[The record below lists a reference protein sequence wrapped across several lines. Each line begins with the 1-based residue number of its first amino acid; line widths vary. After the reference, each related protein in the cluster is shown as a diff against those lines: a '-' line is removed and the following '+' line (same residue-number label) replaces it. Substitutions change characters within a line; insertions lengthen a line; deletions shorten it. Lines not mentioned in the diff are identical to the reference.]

1 MAGSQGRKFKVALR
15 LAARELRHGWKHFFV
30 FVACLTLGVAIMG
43 SVKSFGNMVEEAL
56 EGEAKSLLG
65 GDIEARLSG
74 LEATPE
80 QRAFLEE
87 YGEVSYVTTLRSML
101 NSGDDTTLVEIK
113 AIDDVYPLAG
123 ELLFNEAITR
133 ETALMDNGVIV
144 DTILLSQLGL
154 KIGDKVRLG
163 EASYAIRATLK
174 KEPDR
179 VVQIFNFGPRVMLSH
194 EALRQSGLIKTFSLI
209 EHRYRILTP
218 SGVLVDEAF
227 EKRME
232 DQLKQRFPNMSWRVR
247 TGTDGNRTVERFTE
261 QLISFLTL
269 SALATFL
276 IAGIGIGSSARAYLE
291 KKLQT
296 IAVFKVL
303 GASRRTV
310 LHTYLIVLGTLALVG
325 GLAGIA
331 ISLAILYAVL
341 PLVAPLLPALDPQA
355 GVSPLPFLLASWYG
369 FLIAYLFSMP
379 ALLNALDVRPSLLFR
394 SKTGILNFR
403 MSGTIRV
410 VTCALVTLLL
420 VTLILTAQ
428 DVTFLLGAI
437 GVMSLAFVLFGLCAI
452 VVRRIARGITVRRP
466 WLKLALGNLHRP
478 GSTTGTVIFAIGIS
492 LTVLIA
498 LTLTEAN
505 FQARIERLAKEDA
518 PSLFMMDIQP
528 HHKDALHTL
537 LHEYAPA
544 ENVMLYPMV
553 RGRISEIN
561 GAPVKESDVDADI
574 RWAIRGDRGISAS
587 TTIPENAKLIGGQWW
602 PEDYSGPPL
611 LSVDKRFIDGMDL
624 DIGSTL
630 MLNILGEDIIAEVA
644 SARDIDYTTF
654 QINFALMLS
663 PGVVDT
669 FPRTYL
675 ATIHLDGPLEE
686 EAELVRKIANNLP
699 GITII
704 RTTEVVEIV
713 RDIIRHIAT
722 ALHIAVSVS
731 LFAGLLVL
739 TSALTA
745 TIEQRLYDTAVL
757 KVLGARQRDILK
769 SCTAEWML
777 LALITSVIAA
787 GIGTFGSWLVNNR
800 FRNEDF
806 AVMPEVTLATI
817 AACIIVIWTTG
828 YIGNRRLFRLRPAGL
843 LRNE

>member
-1 MAGSQGRKFKVALR
+1 MAGSRGHSSKVALL
-15 LAARELRHGWKHFFV
+15 LATRELRHGWKHFFV

-43 SVKSFGNMVEEAL
+43 SVRSFGSMVEEAL

-65 GDIEARLSG
+65 GDIEARLRG
-74 LEATPE
+74 VEATPE

-87 YGEVSYVTTLRSML
+87 YGDVSYVTTLRSML
-101 NSGDDTTLVEIK
+101 HSEADTTLVEIK
-113 AIDDVYPLAG
+113 AIDDAYPLAG
-123 ELLFNEAITR
+123 ELLLNEAITR
-133 ETALMDNGVIV
+133 EQALMDHGVIV
-144 DTILLSQLGL
+144 DAILLSLLGL
-154 KIGDKVRLG
+154 KIGDKIRLG
-163 EASYAIRATLK
+163 EATYTIRATLK

-179 VVQIFNFGPRVMLSH
+179 VVQIFSFGPRVMLSQ
-194 EALRQSGLIKTFSLI
+194 EALQPSGLIKTFSLV
-209 EHRYRILTP
+209 EHLYRILTP
-218 SGVLVDEAF
+218 PGVRVDQAF
-227 EKRME
+227 ENRME
-232 DQLKQRFPNMSWRVR
+232 DRLNKHFPNASWRVR
-247 TGTDGNRTVERFTE
+247 SGTDGNRTVERFTE
-261 QLISFLTL
+261 QLLSFLTL
-269 SALATFL
+269 SAFATFL

-291 KKLQT
+291 KKLHI
-296 IAVFKVL
+296 IAEFKVL

-310 LHTYLIVLGTLALVG
+310 LHTYLIVLGILALAG

-331 ISLAILYAVL
+331 IALAILHAVV

-355 GVSPLPFLLASWYG
+355 RVSVPPFLLALWYG

-379 ALLNALDVRPSLLFR
+379 ALLNALDIRPSLLFR
-394 SKTGILNFR
+394 SKTGILNLR
-403 MSGTIRV
+403 SSGTIRF
-410 VTCALVTLLL
+410 VTSLLVALLL
-420 VTLILTAQ
+420 ATLVLAAQ
-428 DVTFLLGAI
+428 DVVFLLGAI

-452 VVRRIARGITVRRP
+452 AVRHIARGLTVRRP
-466 WLKLALGNLHRP
+466 WLKLAVGNLHRP
-478 GSTTGTVIFAIGIS
+478 GSTTGTVIFAIGVS

-505 FQARIERLAKEDA
+505 FQARIERLAEDEA

-528 HHKDALHTL
+528 HQQESLHTL
-537 LHEYAPA
+537 LREYAP
-544 ENVMLYPMV
+544 EKNIMLYPMV
-553 RGRISEIN
+553 RGRISKIN
-561 GAPVKESDVDADI
+561 DAPVKESEVDADI
-574 RWAIRGDRGISAS
+574 RWAVRGDRGISAS
-587 TTIPENAKLIGGQWW
+587 AMLPENAKLIMGQWW
-602 PEDYSGPPL
+602 PQNYSGPPL
-611 LSVDKRFIDGMDL
+611 LSVDERFIHGMNL

-630 MLNILGEDIIAEVA
+630 TLNILGEEITAEVA

-663 PGVVDT
+663 PGVIEA

-686 EAELVRKIANNLP
+686 EAELVKKIASTLP

-704 RTTEVVEIV
+704 RTTEVIEIV
-713 RDIIRHIAT
+713 REIIQHIAT
-722 ALHIAVSVS
+722 ALRITVSIS

-739 TSALTA
+739 TSALSA
-745 TIEQRLYDTAVL
+745 TIEQRLYDTAIL

-787 GIGTFGSWLVNNR
+787 GIGTFSSWLVNTH
-800 FRNEDF
+800 FRNENF

-817 AACIIVIWTTG
+817 AACIIVIWITG
-828 YIGNRRLFRLRPAGL
+828 YIGNRSLFRRRPAGL